1 MGIEKR
7 ADPSGRVFDPRND
20 GGTNRR
26 REKDKKRWDEQKMG
40 TGGCIHISKLPT
52 TIIELLFCFYKGW
65 ILGYT
70 PIVYNAPMNGPN
82 KPPSLFKR
90 SLALFGWTRSSSV
103 LLGGFFLLCGLIVYV
118 WWPLAQ
124 EAMATINWKGPW
136 WLEMDWLLVGIFAFM
151 SLTIMAQ
158 ANLQRDALIVF
169 VGMVGGLVIEA
180 WGTQTNLWH
189 YYTAERPPL
198 WIIPAWPIASLSIDR
213 ITRGMNWGVKR
224 FLNTIPRKST
234 AGQAVTK
241 EHEGKT
247 LDPSGTSDTLET
259 FVFKILYWL
268 IFIAF
273 FALMLY
279 FVAPTFGKSFT
290 IMALLLVALL
300 TLTPT
305 DTRYA
310 VLTFLSGAGLGYFLE
325 LWGTTR
331 QCWTYYTL
339 QTPPFFAVVAHGM
352 AAVAFWRAGL
362 MVKWMW
368 GKLAGPV
375 IKRLRKAPNPEVGG

>member
-1 MGIEKR
+1 M
-7 ADPSGRVFDPRND
+7 
-20 GGTNRR
+20 
-26 REKDKKRWDEQKMG
+26 
-40 TGGCIHISKLPT
+40 TGSTKPT
-52 TIIELLFCFYKGW
+52 
-65 ILGYT
+65 
-70 PIVYNAPMNGPN
+70 
-82 KPPSLFKR
+82 SLFR
-90 SLALFGWTRSSSV
+90 RGLALFGWTRSSSV
-103 LLGGFFLLCGLIVYV
+103 LLGGFLLLCGLIVYV

-124 EAMATINWKGPW
+124 EAIAYIDWKGQW

-151 SLTIMAQ
+151 SLTIMAR
-158 ANLQRDALIVF
+158 ADLKRDALIVF

-213 ITRGMNWGVKR
+213 ITRGLAWGVKKYI
-224 FLNTIPRKST
+224 NTIPRKNS

-247 LDPSGTSDTLET
+247 LDELVS
-259 FVFKILYWL
+259 FVFRIFYWI
-268 IFIAF
+268 IFIGF
-273 FALMLY
+273 YALMLY

-305 DTRYA
+305 NYRYA
-310 VLTFLSGAGLGYFLE
+310 VLTFLAGAGLGYLLE

-331 QCWTYYTL
+331 QCWIYYTL

-352 AAVAFWRAGL
+352 AAVAFWRAGW
-362 MVKWMW
+362 MVKWAW
-368 GKLAGPV
+368 GKLAGPM
-375 IKRLRKAPNPEVGG
+375 IKRLRNGINPEVE

>member
-1 MGIEKR
+1 MVSVPFFAQDYLSFYHRE
-7 ADPSGRVFDPRND
+7 GRVQR
-20 GGTNRR
+20 G
-26 REKDKKRWDEQKMG
+26 
-40 TGGCIHISKLPT
+40 
-52 TIIELLFCFYKGW
+52 
-65 ILGYT
+65 
-70 PIVYNAPMNGPN
+70 YNAAMAGMT
-82 KPPSLFKR
+82 KPPSLFSR
-90 SLALFGWTRSSSV
+90 SLVLFGWTRSSSV
-103 LLGGFFLLCGLIVYV
+103 LLGGFFLMCGLIVYV

-124 EAMATINWKGPW
+124 QAMATINWKGPW

-158 ANLQRDALIVF
+158 ANLRRDVLIVF

-213 ITRGMNWGVKR
+213 ITRGMSWGVKR
-224 FLNTIPRKST
+224 FLNTKY
-234 AGQAVTK
+234 TK
-241 EHEGKT
+241 FHEGRT
-247 LDPSGTSDTLET
+247 LDTSGTLET
-259 FVFKILYWL
+259 LVFKILYW
-268 IFIAF
+268 ITFIAF
-273 FALMLY
+273 FTLMLY
-279 FVAPTFGKSFT
+279 FVAPTLGKSYT

-305 DTRYA
+305 NYSFA
-310 VLTFLSGAGLGYFLE
+310 VLTFVAGTGLGYFLE

-362 MVKWMW
+362 MVKWAW

-375 IKRLRKAPNPEVGG
+375 IRKLKRAPNPEVGG

>member
-1 MGIEKR
+1 MNE
-7 ADPSGRVFDPRND
+7 
-20 GGTNRR
+20 
-26 REKDKKRWDEQKMG
+26 
-40 TGGCIHISKLPT
+40 PT
-52 TIIELLFCFYKGW
+52 
-65 ILGYT
+65 
-70 PIVYNAPMNGPN
+70 
-82 KPPSLFKR
+82 KPASLFR
-90 SLALFGWTRSSSV
+90 RGLALFGWTRSSSV

-124 EAMATINWKGPW
+124 EAMAYIDWKGPW
-136 WLEMDWLLVGIFAFM
+136 WLTMDWLLVGIFAFM
-151 SLTIMAQ
+151 SLTIMAR
-158 ANLQRDALIVF
+158 ANLRRDALIVF

-213 ITRGMNWGVKR
+213 ITRVLNWGVKR
-224 FLNTIPRKST
+224 FLTTISRKTT

-241 EHEGKT
+241 EPQGKT
-247 LDPSGTSDTLET
+247 LGTSET
-259 FVFKILYWL
+259 SKTHIFKILYWT

-273 FALMLY
+273 FILMLY
-279 FVAPTFGKSFT
+279 FVAPTFGKT
-290 IMALLLVALL
+290 YTVMALLLVALL

-310 VLTFLSGAGLGYFLE
+310 VLTFLAGAGLGYFLE

-331 QCWTYYTL
+331 QCWSYYTY

-352 AAVAFWRAGL
+352 AAVAFWRVGL
-362 MVKWMW
+362 MVKWAW
-368 GKLAGPV
+368 GKLTGPV
-375 IKRLRKAPNPEVGG
+375 IKRVKHMPNPGIGQN